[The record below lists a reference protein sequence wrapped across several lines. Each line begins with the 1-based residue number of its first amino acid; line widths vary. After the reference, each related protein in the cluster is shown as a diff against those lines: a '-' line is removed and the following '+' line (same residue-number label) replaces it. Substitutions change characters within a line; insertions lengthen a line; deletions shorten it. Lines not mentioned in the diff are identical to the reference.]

1 MMMSAGISKITY
13 TSNVTL
19 ITLSS
24 LPCDS
29 AAVATVLTAF
39 AEEGINVDMIC
50 QTAPQGGE
58 IRLSFTVSDDDLSTA
73 LTVLGLLRR
82 EQPRLKPEI
91 QPGNSKV
98 VFYDGNM
105 VSTPGVA
112 AKVFA
117 MCSNA
122 GIQVQLITTSD
133 VDISI
138 LVSTHSIHDTL
149 QLIQETYGVSAVETQ

>member
-1 MMMSAGISKITY
+1 MSAGISKITY
-13 TSNVTL
+13 ANDVTL
-19 ITLSS
+19 ITLAA

-39 AEEGINVDMIC
+39 AEDGINVDMIC

-58 IRLSFTVSDDDLSTA
+58 IRLSFTVSDESLGEA
-73 LTVLGLLRR
+73 LTVLGKLRS

-98 VFYDGNM
+98 VFYDEAM
-105 VSTPGVA
+105 VTTPGVA
-112 AKVFA
+112 AKVFSV
-117 MCSNA
+117 CSKA
-122 GIQVQLITTSD
+122 GIQVQLVTTSD

-138 LVSTHSIHDTL
+138 LVPTHSIHDTL
-149 QLIQETYGVSAVETQ
+149 LLMEETYGVTAVEAQ

>member
-1 MMMSAGISKITY
+1 MSAGISKITY
-13 TSNVTL
+13 ANNVTL
-19 ITLSS
+19 ITLSA

-39 AEEGINVDMIC
+39 AEDGINVDMIC

-58 IRLSFTVSDDDLSTA
+58 IRLSFTVSDDDLSAA
-73 LTVLGLLRR
+73 LMVLGKLRKD
-82 EQPRLKPEI
+82 QPRLKPEI

-98 VFYDGNM
+98 VFHDEAM
-105 VSTPGVA
+105 VTTPGVA
-112 AKVFA
+112 AKVFTV
-117 MCSNA
+117 CSKA

-138 LVSTHSIHDTL
+138 LVSTHAIHDTL
-149 QLIQETYGVSAVETQ
+149 RLVKETYGVTAVEAQ